1 MSMSAAPI
9 EIEIRVG
16 AEFVSQPYVL
26 DAAAAKAYR
35 EGVESPARRSPRKGI
50 HDDKDAARNAGF
62 VAPIAAGEQ
71 TIAVIAQFLVDN
83 FGMRFMRGG
92 RLEVALTRPVLFGD
106 VLVSRARIDLVDLD
120 RDRAALNIQ
129 VENQRGENVLA
140 GSAAIRI
147 RE

>member
-1 MSMSAAPI
+1 MSAAPI

-16 AEFVSQPYVL
+16 AEFVSQPYIL

-35 EGVESPARRSPRKGI
+35 EGVESPTRRASHKSI

-62 VAPIAAGEQ
+62 VAPIAGGAQ
-71 TIAVIAQFLVDN
+71 TIAVIAQLLADN

-92 RLEVALTRPVLFGD
+92 RLDVALTRPVLFGD
-106 VLVSRARIDLVDLD
+106 VLISRARIERVDLD
-120 RDRAALNIQ
+120 HDRAELNIR

-140 GSAAIRI
+140 GSAAIRT